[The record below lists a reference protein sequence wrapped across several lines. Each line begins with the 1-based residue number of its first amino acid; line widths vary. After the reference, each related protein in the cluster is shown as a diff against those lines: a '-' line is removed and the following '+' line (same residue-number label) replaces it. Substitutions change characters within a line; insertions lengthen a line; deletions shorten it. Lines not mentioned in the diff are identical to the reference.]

1 MTDAEILDAYGSI
14 IWREV
19 EKDRD
24 RDRHTLLHEIDA
36 IIEAGGAAPFN
47 WSHAPEGVAE
57 YAARELPAVAAAAV
71 KSRADS
77 LEQLSEYSR
86 MLYERTDRC
95 ARKRRAAAQ

>member
-19 EKDRD
+19 ERDRD
-24 RDRHTLLHEIDA
+24 RDRHTLVHEIDA
-36 IIEAGGAAPFN
+36 IIEASGVARFN
-47 WSHAPEGVAE
+47 WSHAPEGVDE

-71 KSRADS
+71 KSRADA
-77 LEQLSEYSR
+77 LNELSEYSR

-95 ARKRRAAAQ
+95 ARKRRVAAQ